1 MSKIVG
7 RIYMSLVFFLLYA
20 PLLVMVFFS
29 FNESKS
35 TSVFTGFSLKWY
47 MELFSSSDT
56 VNALRNTLILAIC
69 SAVLATLIGTVAA
82 IGVYQLRSK
91 WIRQSIL
98 LVNDIPMMNPDI
110 VTGVSLMLLFVF
122 IGRLMGLANYLSFF
136 TLLIA
141 HTTFNIPYVFL
152 NVMPKLVQTDPFL
165 QEAAQDLGSTPI
177 RAFFNVVLPS
187 VYPGILS
194 GFLMAFTLSL
204 DDFVISYYTTGNDFQ
219 TLPLK
224 IFTMTKKTVKPDMYA
239 LSSVIFAAVL
249 ILLLIINFGSIKNSK
264 EQIKNSKEQKGDK

>member
-7 RIYMSLVFFLLYA
+7 RIYMALVFFLLYA

-264 EQIKNSKEQKGDK
+264 EQKGDK